1 GRHWIDN
8 KLINK
13 EVNKNNIKYTKQCI
27 VYKEIKGKLIKSY
40 ENWYK
45 EKEIIIKIPMTI
57 EYK

>member
-1 GRHWIDN
+1 M
-8 KLINK
+8 
-13 EVNKNNIKYTKQCI
+13 KNVTFIARLRAPNTPIPQ
-27 VYKEIKGKLIKSY
+27 KGKLIKSY